1 MLGPRVGGD
10 GAALGSRCGE
20 TLKLNI
26 WRRKARWPNGSLETL
41 EKLEGGSGSKENAE
55 SCFSW
60 GGVHLFN
67 VSLSLSLSICTLLV
81 KESYQIPP
89 IIGCW

>member
-1 MLGPRVGGD
+1 MF
-10 GAALGSRCGE
+10 
-20 TLKLNI
+20 
-26 WRRKARWPNGSLETL
+26 
-41 EKLEGGSGSKENAE
+41 EGGSGSKENAE

-81 KESYQIPP
+81 KESYIRSQPSLGVGDHAQKSWWPFVVSHTIKWDC
-89 IIGCW
+89 GTGTKATL

>member
-1 MLGPRVGGD
+1 MLGPRVW
-10 GAALGSRCGE
+10 AALGSRCGE